1 MMLFQYHFVWIL
13 LAFVLLHLS
22 HLPSCYQNLL
32 RFGSIL
38 PLFIGAHLAISQPF
52 KIKSVTEICR
62 VFDLHP
68 PYLFDYREQMQEKFD
83 LLCAFEDKT
92 YFQRTRSYS
101 CVSLEYFRCFLKNHD
116 FPSRRFF
123 KKAISGVRTSQ
134 GGCALFLRGYS
145 TPEMQLIRTLGI
157 ARGYDK
163 YKLQHKVFEVLYSK
177 IIFSSLKEYHKANT
191 YSSLEHYRHYL
202 LFIYFQTVMTKINAR
217 RCMPLASAFQDPEDI
232 SAWSME
238 GLFAACLGLSFRL
251 VTPYNLWLFSGVIEQ
266 FGLDKTRIESLS
278 SSFPSPFPCR
288 R

>member
-13 LAFVLLHLS
+13 LAFVLLHLA

-68 PYLFDYREQMQEKFD
+68 PYLFNYREQMQEKFD

-101 CVSLEYFRCFLKNHD
+101 CVSLEYFRCFLKNHG

-163 YKLQHKVFEVLYSK
+163 YKLQRKVFEVLCSK

-202 LFIYFQTVMTKINAR
+202 LFIYSR
-217 RCMPLASAFQDPEDI
+217 
-232 SAWSME
+232 
-238 GLFAACLGLSFRL
+238 
-251 VTPYNLWLFSGVIEQ
+251 
-266 FGLDKTRIESLS
+266 
-278 SSFPSPFPCR
+278 PS
-288 R
+288 